1 MSKNK
6 SKDSQSFMYQITINN
21 PIDYGFTHEKI
32 KENLVTDFKTL
43 EYFCMADEKGTTF
56 HTHIFV
62 CFTSRVRFSKVKKS
76 FPESHIES
84 VKGSITN
91 NIDYIKKSGKWEND
105 TKHGTSIKDSYEEYG
120 EIPANNKGKLR
131 DMQELYNMIIDGWTN
146 AEIIATNQDYILQID
161 KLDKV
166 RTMVLTEK
174 FKGTRRLD
182 LEVNYFYGD
191 TGSGKTRCVLDEFGD
206 YNVYRVTD
214 YSHPFDSYNCQPIIV
229 FDEFRSSLSI
239 KDMLNYCDIYPLE
252 LPARFSNKYAC
263 YTKVFIISN
272 WSLEMQYSDLQK
284 TDAES
289 WKAFLRRIHNV
300 KVFSKDKI
308 DTYNSIIDYFNRIEE
323 VSESEQE
330 EISNIFN
337 S

>member
-1 MSKNK
+1 MAKGK
-6 SKDSQSFMYQITINN
+6 AKDSQSYMYQITINN

-32 KENLVTDFKTL
+32 KENLITNFKTL

-84 VKGSITN
+84 VKGSVTN

-120 EIPANNKGKLR
+120 QIPANNKGKLT

-166 RTMVLTEK
+166 RTMILTEK

-182 LEVNYFYGD
+182 LEVNYLYGD

-229 FDEFRSSLSI
+229 FDEFRSNLSI

-284 TDAES
+284 NDAES
-289 WKAFLRRIHNV
+289 WKAFLRRIHKV

-308 DTYNSIIDYFNRIEE
+308 DTYNSTTDYFNRMEE
-323 VSESEQE
+323 VSKSEQE
-330 EISNIFN
+330 EIFNLFN